1 MTRAPNIALRLAAV
15 AVGIPI
21 IWLSREFS
29 RQPLDVF
36 LTVVFYAAPSVAIAI
51 CPNSWERFQIG
62 VGIGYSLS
70 MIVALEIYLRAR
82 SGALLMPTASPTPPP
97 PVVAY
102 RAATCLYSVLLLT
115 STAVLIWRR
124 KRLGDIFTVT
134 VSFVGG
140 LVYPLAAF
148 VVIAVLDQV

>member
-1 MTRAPNIALRLAAV
+1 
-15 AVGIPI
+15 
-21 IWLSREFS
+21 
-29 RQPLDVF
+29 
-36 LTVVFYAAPSVAIAI
+36 
-51 CPNSWERFQIG
+51 
-62 VGIGYSLS
+62 